1 MNLDNLQFKASVR
14 SGWQAI
20 DLGFLMARA
29 WWRPLFISGAL
40 PATLLFLP
48 LLFLLPSDP
57 VWAVVIIWWLAPFW
71 ERLPL
76 YFASRKIFGEIVSQA
91 VVFSQ
96 LKSLYLNDAIP
107 WLLWRRFGFQRA
119 FDAPVSVLEQLRGS
133 PRSARINVLHGKYSD
148 VALWNQFVCFL
159 TELIFF
165 LGMWILVDFFIP
177 EDLGYHAF
185 DVNNDLTLAGE
196 WLIAAAAFFALIF
209 ITPFHAMAGFALY
222 LNRRIELEAWD
233 IEITFRNL
241 AQRKRRSTKSAAAL
255 LLATLMASLIFA
267 GTPSTS
273 YATARHD
280 KSSARTLIAEV
291 LQGEAF
297 GQEETERK
305 WRFKN
310 WYDDW
315 YEENQDT
322 IPEWIIEFI
331 EWWENNFDMSGY
343 QESLNTTAGWIKIV
357 LIIVFITL
365 FAYLF
370 YRFREPLKNLRYV
383 KNRQLAPRV
392 MFGLDVTP
400 ESLPEDVPAQ
410 AMSLWHAGR
419 HRDALSLLYRASL
432 SRLIERYQF
441 SFRSS
446 HTEAECAALVRA
458 HGFDSLSAYFAQLT
472 GAWRRLAYGHQLP
485 ENSAMENL
493 CSNWSVEMSSG
504 PG

>member
-76 YFASRKIFGEIVSQA
+76 YFASRKIFGEIVSQT

-159 TELIFF
+159 TELIFC

-177 EDLGYHAF
+177 ENLGYHAF

-196 WLIAAAAFFALIF
+196 WHIAAAAFFALIF
-209 ITPFHAMAGFALY
+209 IMPFLPIVLLVRFVA
-222 LNRRIELEAWD
+222 
-233 IEITFRNL
+233 IEIMPLIPLRSRISTTF
-241 AQRKRRSTKSAAAL
+241 KVAL
-255 LLATLMASLIFA
+255 LGIWST
-267 GTPSTS
+267 TVPSF
-273 YATARHD
+273 
-280 KSSARTLIAEV
+280 IAEM
-291 LQGEAF
+291 LNSF
-297 GQEETERK
+297 
-305 WRFKN
+305 
-310 WYDDW
+310 
-315 YEENQDT
+315 
-322 IPEWIIEFI
+322 FI
-331 EWWENNFDMSGY
+331 FLHACKTAYGGY
-343 QESLNTTAGWIKIV
+343 
-357 LIIVFITL
+357 
-365 FAYLF
+365 
-370 YRFREPLKNLRYV
+370 LRY
-383 KNRQLAPRV
+383 P
-392 MFGLDVTP
+392 
-400 ESLPEDVPAQ
+400 
-410 AMSLWHAGR
+410 
-419 HRDALSLLYRASL
+419 
-432 SRLIERYQF
+432 
-441 SFRSS
+441 
-446 HTEAECAALVRA
+446 
-458 HGFDSLSAYFAQLT
+458 
-472 GAWRRLAYGHQLP
+472 
-485 ENSAMENL
+485 
-493 CSNWSVEMSSG
+493 
-504 PG
+504 